1 MQNFRPH
8 LLIILLAS
16 LLLTAPESHAEKT
29 LRGKLRT
36 KTGLN
41 TGQQQMKPQM
51 DTIVVFDTIRPSSQ
65 SDIRLSGYD
74 KPLNSR
80 KESLF
85 VDNRLPHEITAL
97 EIRLTYSDM
106 TGRMLHET
114 VREIRAD
121 IPAGTTRRIE
131 FPSWDRQNSFYYH
144 KGRKPRVDNV
154 TPYKVSCT
162 VISYIT
168 PSTDSKQK

>member
-8 LLIILLAS
+8 FLIILLAS
-16 LLLTAPESHAEKT
+16 LLLTATEIHAEKT

-41 TGQQQMKPQM
+41 NGQKQTAM
-51 DTIVVFDTIRPSSQ
+51 DTAAAAFDTIRPVPQ
-65 SDIRLSGYD
+65 SDICLSGYD

-85 VDNRLPHEITAL
+85 VSNRLPHEITAL

-106 TGRMLHET
+106 ADRMLHET

-121 IPAGTTRRIE
+121 IPGGTTRRIE

-162 VISYIT
+162 VISYVT
-168 PSTDSKQK
+168 PSNDSKQK

>member
-51 DTIVVFDTIRPSSQ
+51 DTIVVFDTIRP
-65 SDIRLSGYD
+65 D
-74 KPLNSR
+74 R
-80 KESLF
+80 KS
-85 VDNRLPHEITAL
+85 V
-97 EIRLTYSDM
+97 
-106 TGRMLHET
+106 
-114 VREIRAD
+114 V
-121 IPAGTTRRIE
+121 
-131 FPSWDRQNSFYYH
+131 
-144 KGRKPRVDNV
+144 
-154 TPYKVSCT
+154 
-162 VISYIT
+162 
-168 PSTDSKQK
+168 

>member
-8 LLIILLAS
+8 IIIIILAALSVSATS
-16 LLLTAPESHAEKT
+16 LHAEKT

-36 KTGLN
+36 KTSAG
-41 TGQQQMKPQM
+41 TGVKP
-51 DTIVVFDTIRPSSQ
+51 DTTLCTSFDTIRVMSQ
-65 SDIRLSGYD
+65 TDLRLSGYD

-85 VDNRLPHEITAL
+85 VSNRLTTDITAIGL
-97 EIRLTYSDM
+97 RLIYTDM
-106 TGRMLHET
+106 AGRSLHEVT
-114 VREIRAD
+114 REIRAE
-121 IPAGTTRRIE
+121 IPAEATRRIE

-154 TPYKVSCT
+154 SPYDVKCT
-162 VISYIT
+162 VTYYVT
-168 PSTDSKQK
+168 QTHPAKQEKTE